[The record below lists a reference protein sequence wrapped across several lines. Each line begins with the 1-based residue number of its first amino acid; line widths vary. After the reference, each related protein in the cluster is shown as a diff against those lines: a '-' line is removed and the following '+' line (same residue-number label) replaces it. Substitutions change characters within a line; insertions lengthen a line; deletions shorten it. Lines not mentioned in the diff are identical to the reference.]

1 MKGVPNPEMLK
12 IHFLKEGRITIG
24 AAKRLVNTI
33 REESAKLPN
42 ILELPAPMVIV
53 GDIHGQFYDL
63 VNMMRKA
70 GNPKEQPYLFLGDYV
85 DRGMFNTE
93 VVLYLFALKI
103 AYPKTVFLLR
113 GNHEGRQ
120 MTNHYN
126 FRRECMCFFFFSFFS
141 TTSPSL

>member
-1 MKGVPNPEMLK
+1 MKGLPNPDMLR

-24 AAKRLVNTI
+24 AVKRLVTAI
-33 REESAKLPN
+33 REMHAKLPN
-42 ILELPAPMVIV
+42 ILEVQAPMVVV

-70 GNPKEQPYLFLGDYV
+70 GNPKDQPYLFLGDYV
-85 DRGMFNTE
+85 DRGMFNIE
-93 VVLYLFALKI
+93 VVLYLFACKL
-103 AYPKTVFLLR
+103 AYPKNIYLLR

-126 FRRECMCFFFFSFFS
+126 FRRECM
-141 TTSPSL
+141 SPHRNTLHL